1 MAYDVGA
8 GSGQSTGF
16 FSPYFKNVIGT
27 DISSAQIENA
37 NKANEGRNVRFE

>member
-8 GSGQSTGF
+8 GSGQSTGL
-16 FSPYFKNVIGT
+16 FSTYFKNVIGT

-37 NKANEGRNVRFE
+37 KTANERRNVRFE